1 MKPHNANSMPE
12 RASTD
17 PERTTVRQTT
27 LCAALALVAVLAGCT
42 VLERSRETANP
53 KVPALAIAQQVCS
66 NCHGLD
72 GNSISP
78 NFPNL
83 SGQLEGYFVAQM
95 EGFRGHSRSDPAGFE
110 YMWGLS
116 KNLTDE
122 QIKGLAAYFAA
133 QQPAQLPAADPALV
147 TEGKVIYENGV
158 PEKSIPGCSGC
169 HGTAGQGIDKFPRLA
184 NQHADYSVKQLMVFQ
199 RTDERPEGSIMKT
212 IAHDMTVHDMQ
223 AVSAY
228 TQALPAK

>member
-1 MKPHNANSMPE
+1 MEHAKLLGSI
-12 RASTD
+12 
-17 PERTTVRQTT
+17 VFI
-27 LCAALALVAVLAGCT
+27 VAMVGCT
-42 VLERSRETANP
+42 SLERSRETADP
-53 KVPALAIAQQVCS
+53 KTPPLALAQQVCS

-78 NFPNL
+78 NFPTL
-83 SGQLEGYFVAQM
+83 AGQLEAYFIAQM
-95 EGFRGHSRSDPAGFE
+95 EEFRSHSRADPAGFE

-116 KNLTDE
+116 KHLTDE

-133 QQPAQLPAADPALV
+133 QKPTPIPVTDSALV
-147 TEGKVIYENGV
+147 SEGKAIYESGV

-169 HGTAGQGIDKFPRLA
+169 HGTAGEGIDKFPRLA

-212 IAHDMTVHDMQ
+212 IAHEMTLHDMQ